1 MYSEAHV
8 GELLPSAK
16 EAEAAARNRGQTPGK
31 KSLPDSLG
39 DNKNRRSKAAT
50 RARTIAANPEV
61 IEEVIKEAEAE
72 GDVPTKGAVLRK
84 VKKARESPGPAL
96 RYL

>member
-1 MYSEAHV
+1 MYSEARV
-8 GELLPSAK
+8 GEILRELPTRKARTGVGNRGGSERLLP
-16 EAEAAARNRGQTPGK
+16 ENINK
-31 KSLPDSLG
+31 KQSHV
-39 DNKNRRSKAAT
+39 AQ
-50 RARTIAANPEV
+50 TIANNPETV
-61 IEEVIKEAEAE
+61 EEVIKEAEAE